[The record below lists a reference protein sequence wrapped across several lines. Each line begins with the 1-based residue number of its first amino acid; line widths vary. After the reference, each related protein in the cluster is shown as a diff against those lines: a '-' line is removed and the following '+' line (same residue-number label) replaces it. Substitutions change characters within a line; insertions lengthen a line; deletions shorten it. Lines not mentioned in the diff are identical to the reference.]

1 MLVPFYRCCST
12 PCDHPKPTLYDVY
25 SLCYCLY
32 PRTTRVVEFI
42 GKVVLYFLAV
52 FVFWVIVC
60 VIFAANVDPWYG

>member
-1 MLVPFYRCCST
+1 
-12 PCDHPKPTLYDVY
+12 VY

-32 PRTTRVVEFI
+32 PRTTRVVEFVATI
-42 GKVVLYFLAV
+42 LAYFLAV